1 MRNRRI
7 KGIITAVLITLL
19 LGIYIVDTYKKQKHE
34 KEYKEYMRKI
44 ESIKV
49 EDVDLT
55 KVKDGEYLG
64 ETKAEDSSAKVK
76 VIVKNHEIKNIE
88 ILELIDK
95 QGKQAKQITQRVL
108 ENQSLDVDT
117 ITGATYSSKV
127 ILKATEEA
135 LKKGQK

>member
-88 ILELIDK
+88 ILELIDE

-108 ENQSLDVDT
+108 QNQSLDVDT